1 MIRKIGLA
9 LLCTCGL
16 YNTGSFS
23 MENHIFTQGVA
34 IEYELPVNDPQVFS
48 NIFFWTLKATCVI
61 VSDIAENP
69 ISVKML
75 RKTGSVNDTQLIT
88 GDSMGLVVQPG
99 DRLNITA
106 VSGAKVE
113 LVNHGN
119 KTIKA
124 TCSTSN

>member
-9 LLCTCGL
+9 LLCSCGL
-16 YNTGSFS
+16 YNTSSFS

-61 VSDIAENP
+61 VSDTATNP

-75 RKTGSVNDTQLIT
+75 RKTGSVNDTQLTT
-88 GDSMGLVVQPG
+88 GDSLGLVVQPG
-99 DRLNITA
+99 DKLNITA

-113 LVNHGN
+113 LLNRGN

-124 TCSTSN
+124 SCSTIN

>member
-1 MIRKIGLA
+1 
-9 LLCTCGL
+9 
-16 YNTGSFS
+16 
-23 MENHIFTQGVA
+23 MENHIFTQGVG

-48 NIFFWTLKATCVI
+48 NIFFWTLKATCII
-61 VSDIAENP
+61 VSDTAANP

-75 RKTGSVNDTQLIT
+75 RKTGSVNDTPLTT
-88 GDSMGLVVQPG
+88 GDSLGLIVQPG
-99 DRLNITA
+99 DKINITA

-124 TCSTSN
+124 SCTANS

>member
-9 LLCTCGL
+9 LLCTCCL
-16 YNTGSFS
+16 YNTNSFS
-23 MENHIFTQGVA
+23 MENHIFTQGVG

-48 NIFFWTLKATCVI
+48 NIFFWTLKATCII
-61 VSDIAENP
+61 VSDTAANP

-75 RKTGSVNDTQLIT
+75 RKTGSVNDTPLTT
-88 GDSMGLVVQPG
+88 GDSLGLIVQPG
-99 DRLNITA
+99 DKINITA

-124 TCSTSN
+124 SCTANS